1 MYYLQND
8 RPLIYEKDGYIGI
21 STIDGTSILP
31 PDRYF
36 LPRFIGGLM
45 PQYHPG
51 FGEGLVAVANSDGTV
66 GYIDEKGAVALP
78 FIYEYAYPF
87 IGGYAVARSK
97 GKCGMI
103 DRSGR
108 ETVPF
113 AYDMILY
120 DGPCADD
127 RYGVA
132 ENGKFGY
139 VSSDGA
145 EVIPCIFDI
154 PLGRCSGEFREG
166 VAPILLCGEV
176 FFIDRAGK
184 RVVTPCESFDYV
196 ASFERDRAQVI
207 RYKDDHEIYHGYIDK
222 SGSLA
227 VPVQYRQIGCC
238 CSEGVVAV
246 SLSGAVV
253 YTDMIGR
260 VTLSTPY
267 DAVTGFHGSHAWGRK
282 NGCWESFDREGN
294 VLASGLVFD
303 RAIPC
308 GGDLWILR
316 SGEQYLCVDACGNEL
331 LRPGSVPPCPYL
343 NLGKSDWIFYCLTK
357 RETG

>member
-1 MYYLQND
+1 
-8 RPLIYEKDGYIGI
+8 
-21 STIDGTSILP
+21 
-31 PDRYF
+31 
-36 LPRFIGGLM
+36 M

-97 GKCGMI
+97 GKWGMI

-207 RYKDDHEIYHGYIDK
+207 RYKDEIYHGYIDK

-253 YTDMIGR
+253 YTDMTGR